1 MDKVRIAT
9 EIVRSKLPNAQIIG
23 NVQLD
28 AALDAN
34 VLEIKDPDSTF
45 SPPANVFV
53 FPSLD
58 AGNIGYKLVQRFSGA
73 KAIGPILQGLSKPVN
88 DLSRGCSAD
97 EIVDAV
103 VITANQCK

>member
-1 MDKVRIAT
+1 MAT
-9 EIVRSKLPNAQIIG
+9 EIVKSRLPGVSIIG

-28 AALDAN
+28 AALDPD
-34 VLEIKDPDSTF
+34 VLKIKDSESSF
-45 SPPANVFV
+45 NPPANVFV
-53 FPSLD
+53 FPNLD

-97 EIVDAV
+97 EIVNTV
-103 VITANQCK
+103 VVTANQCR